1 MVTLVVSDG
10 KKGHLNQSVAFAELL
25 GCSPRVLQIRP
36 LPGMRE
42 PLSRFFSPVLPPK
55 RYPRGWL
62 SWVLETSFGAAEPTD
77 YGECPLII
85 SAGTTSAIPALAL
98 AVRTG
103 GRTLH
108 ILKPTFV
115 PLRLFDVVVLPQHD
129 VTGRVPRNVLTLP
142 VALGPIG
149 GRALEESLSEMR
161 RRIDPTQEPERG
173 FIGMLIGGDSAHR
186 RMLSE
191 LVLSE
196 VNSIVSFARERSLRI
211 LLTTS
216 RRTPAEVED
225 ALLELSTREAEAF
238 YFCVWGRNDEYNP
251 VPAFLELA
259 DGVMV
264 TEDSVSMASEAIL
277 TGHQPLV
284 LLLKPIGRSHKLE
297 RFHQY
302 LYERKLAFP
311 LRAGGDN
318 RLLWESALAL
328 ERRDREAVY
337 NAIGLPELLRQARE
351 LLGLEVVSRHG
362 HTTGT

>member
-1 MVTLVVSDG
+1 
-10 KKGHLNQSVAFAELL
+10 LNQSLAFAELL

-42 PLSRFFSPVLPPK
+42 PLSRFFSPVFPPRK
-55 RYPRGWL
+55 YPRGWL
-62 SWVLETSFGAAEPTD
+62 SRVLETSFSAAEPTD
-77 YGECPLII
+77 CGECPLII

-98 AVRTG
+98 AARNG
-103 GRTLH
+103 ARTLH

-115 PLRLFDVVVLPQHD
+115 PLRLFDAVVLPQHD
-129 VTGRVPRNVLTLP
+129 VTGRVPCNVLTLP
-142 VALGPIG
+142 VALGPVG

-161 RRIDPTQEPERG
+161 RRTDLTPKPEHG
-173 FIGMLIGGDSAHR
+173 FIAILIGGDSAHR
-186 RMLSE
+186 RMLPE

-196 VNSIVSFARERSLRI
+196 VNNLVSFARERSLRMLI
-211 LLTTS
+211 TTS

-225 ALLELSTREAEAF
+225 ALIELSTREADAF
-238 YFCVWGRNDEYNP
+238 RFCVWGRSDGYNP

-259 DGVMV
+259 DAVMV

-277 TGHQPLV
+277 TGHHPLV
-284 LLLKPIGRSHKLE
+284 LPLKPIGGSHKLE

-302 LYERKLAFP
+302 LYEHKLAFP
-311 LRAGGDN
+311 LHVCGDN
-318 RLLWESALAL
+318 RTLWASTLAFS
-328 ERRDREAVY
+328 RRDHQAVY
-337 NAIGLPELLRQARE
+337 NAIGLPELLRRARE

>member
-1 MVTLVVSDG
+1 M
-10 KKGHLNQSVAFAELL
+10 NQSLAFAELL

-36 LPGMRE
+36 LPGTRE
-42 PLSRFFSPVLPPK
+42 PLSRFFSPVFPPRK
-55 RYPRGWL
+55 YPRGWL
-62 SWVLETSFGAAEPTD
+62 SWVLETCFGAAEPTD
-77 YGECPLII
+77 CREGPLII

-98 AVRTG
+98 AARNG

-115 PLRLFDVVVLPQHD
+115 PPRLFDVVVLPQHD
-129 VTGRVPRNVLTLP
+129 VAGRVPRNVLTLP

-149 GRALEESLSEMR
+149 GRSLEGSLSEMNR
-161 RRIDPTQEPERG
+161 RMGLTREPERG
-173 FIGMLIGGDSAHR
+173 LIAMLIGGDSAHR
-186 RMLSE
+186 RMLPE
-191 LVLSE
+191 LVLPE
-196 VNSIVSFARERSLRI
+196 VNGVVSFARERSLRI

-225 ALLELSTREAEAF
+225 ALGELSTREADAF
-238 YFCVWGRNDEYNP
+238 CFCVWGRNDEYNP

-259 DGVMV
+259 DAVVV

-277 TGHQPLV
+277 TGHHPLI
-284 LLLKPIGRSHKLE
+284 LPLKPIGGSHKLE

-302 LYERKLAFP
+302 LYERKLALP
-311 LRAGGDN
+311 LRACEDN